1 MEGDEQICNAAGMTG
16 YLRKPLDLNRVKEA
30 LAGVPNRSGVPALCI
45 PDGS

>member
-16 YLRKPLDLNRVKEA
+16 YLTKPLDLKRVKEA
-30 LAGVPNRSGVPALCI
+30 LDGVPNRNGMPALCS